1 MENLR
6 GTLLR
11 LSVFLS
17 VCLLGTVALWA
28 VFADLRFDEGHTYFA
43 RFVNVSNMKKD
54 SHVRIAGVEVGQV
67 KNVSINRDSTVT
79 VEFTAD
85 SSVVLT
91 EGSRAV
97 IRYDNVVGDRF
108 LALEEGAG
116 GTKKLN
122 AGDTIPVDRT
132 QPALDLDAEGRD
144 VGDLDGVVLARE
156 DRVGEVEADLLGV
169 DVERGDEL
177 DVAHVVLAELD
188 VHQAGNAGVLIGV
201 LVVLNTLHE
210 RGRAVAHADDRDPD
224 VIACGH
230 DGFSLS
236 LLHCLFSVFA
246 AEMWGYSPRSVRRGP
261 APTSPPRS
269 TR

>member
-1 MENLR
+1 MDNLKA
-6 GTLLR
+6 TLLR
-11 LSVFLS
+11 LAAFLA

-116 GTKKLN
+116 GTRSSIR
-122 AGDTIPVDRT
+122 ATPFPST
-132 QPALDLDAEGRD
+132 GRSPPWISTPSS
-144 VGDLDGVVLARE
+144 VV
-156 DRVGEVEADLLGV
+156 
-169 DVERGDEL
+169 
-177 DVAHVVLAELD
+177 
-188 VHQAGNAGVLIGV
+188 
-201 LVVLNTLHE
+201 
-210 RGRAVAHADDRDPD
+210 
-224 VIACGH
+224 
-230 DGFSLS
+230 
-236 LLHCLFSVFA
+236 SVRC
-246 AEMWGYSPRSVRRGP
+246 SPR
-261 APTSPPRS
+261 
-269 TR
+269 